1 MEQKKESA
9 PYLEQ
14 LTSEQELKQAIEAIL
29 YAAGYPMRY
38 DKLGELLGLS
48 TKDIKTLVRSMSE
61 HFALEDTHHGIQL
74 LLYPTTCQLATKE
87 RYAPYIRE
95 ALGIRRGGNLSAS
108 SMEVLAVVAYNQPV
122 TRSYIDLVRG
132 VDSSYAV
139 NSLLDKGL
147 IEAAGRLDAPG
158 RPMLYVT
165 TDKFLRVFGLNAL
178 DELPE
183 TEALSVAAAQA
194 EGSET
199 ENTTEEAEQLAFEV
213 DDEAIPS
220 DPELFRYPGPK
231 PNSKETAILMMADA
245 VEARSRSLKEYT
257 ENSVYAMVDDMI
269 EQQIQEGQFAETPLS
284 FKDVEDIRQV
294 FKERLLAINHHRI
307 KYPSIKKA

>member
-14 LTSEQELKQAIEAIL
+14 LTSEQELKQVIEAIL

-48 TKDIKTLVRSMSE
+48 TKDIKTLVRSMAD
-61 HFALEDTHHGIQL
+61 HFAEENTHHGIQL

-183 TEALSVAAAQA
+183 TEALSVAAAQV
-194 EGSET
+194 EGEGT
-199 ENTTEEAEQLAFEV
+199 QADEEAEQLALDVENEV
-213 DDEAIPS
+213 IPS
-220 DPELFRYPGPK
+220 DYTEPVDGEEEDVAIEAHATAPP
-231 PNSKETAILMMADA
+231 PNSDEKEDL
-245 VEARSRSLKEYT
+245 
-257 ENSVYAMVDDMI
+257 
-269 EQQIQEGQFAETPLS
+269 P
-284 FKDVEDIRQV
+284 
-294 FKERLLAINHHRI
+294 
-307 KYPSIKKA
+307 